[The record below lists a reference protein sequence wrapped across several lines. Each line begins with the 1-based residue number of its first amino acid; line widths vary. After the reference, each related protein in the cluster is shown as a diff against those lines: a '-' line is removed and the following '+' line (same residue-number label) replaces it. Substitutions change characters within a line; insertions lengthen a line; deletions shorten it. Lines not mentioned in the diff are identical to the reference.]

1 MQRVP
6 YHSMEAPVSTSH
18 PDGPATGSAAY
29 VPARGVFDAMPRP
42 VSPGGE
48 PTDRI
53 FAEPVSRAS
62 DFAFNTA
69 TVRVFDDM
77 VSRSVPFYGEIQRMT
92 TELAVAFAQPG
103 SALYDIGCSTGTT
116 LAALEP
122 WVDPSVHFVGYDNA
136 PEMVERARGRLAE
149 VPTARRRDVRE
160 VDVHEPFIVEDASV
174 TVMLFTLQFVRPL
187 HRERVIRT
195 IADGTRADGVL
206 ILVEKVIESDTL
218 FNRLFIEH
226 YYAMKR
232 RHGYTEM
239 EVAQKREALENVLI
253 PYRMDENA
261 ELLRRCGFG
270 RVQEFF
276 RWYNFAGVIAVK

>member
-1 MQRVP
+1 MTPAQSEHP
-6 YHSMEAPVSTSH
+6 TSGNGRH
-18 PDGPATGSAAY
+18 PWAAGQA
-29 VPARGVFDAMPRP
+29 VDMPHP
-42 VSPGGE
+42 ITPGGE

-53 FAEPVSRAS
+53 FAAPVDRPA
-62 DFAFNTA
+62 DFAFDANT
-69 TVRVFDDM
+69 VGVFDDM

-92 TELAVAFAQPG
+92 TELAASFAAPG
-103 SALYDIGCSTGTT
+103 STVYDIGCSTGTT

-122 WVDPSVHFVGYDNA
+122 WVEPSVRFVGYDNS
-136 PEMVERARGRLAE
+136 PQMVARARRKLE
-149 VPTARRRDVRE
+149 SVSTARRREIHE
-160 VDVHEPFIVEDASV
+160 VDVHQPFAVDDASV

-195 IADGTRADGVL
+195 IADGTRPDGVL
-206 ILVEKVIESDTL
+206 ILAEKVIESDTL

-239 EVAQKREALENVLI
+239 EIAQKREALENVLV
-253 PYRMDENA
+253 PYRMEENA
-261 ELLRRCGFG
+261 ELLHRCGYTK
-270 RVQEFF
+270 VQEFF